1 MRIRTYLVTLKL
13 ATSMHIILKVPLE
26 NSEKNYALS
35 DRRCSQQLH
44 EIAKPSEE
52 EVALPS
58 SSTTIKLLYATKIFK
73 EKAVTSTFSDEE
85 HYLCETFCM
94 IKAVSFISVINCKSR
109 KLTKCTK
116 YNA

>member
-1 MRIRTYLVTLKL
+1 
-13 ATSMHIILKVPLE
+13 MHIILKVPIE
-26 NSEKNYALS
+26 NSKMNYALS

-73 EKAVTSTFSDEE
+73 EKEVTSTFSDED
-85 HYLCETFCM
+85 YLCETFCM

-109 KLTKCTK
+109 KLDKI
-116 YNA
+116 